1 MNPIDDQEL
10 SRLLRE
16 WEAPAAPLGL
26 KHRVFQQR
34 RPWWRWLLTGT
45 IRVPVPLGAAALLL
59 LALWAYTKVSTV
71 APVNQPGR
79 AVSLA
84 EFRPVERVEPRIVGE
99 SK

>member
-16 WEAPAAPLGL
+16 WEAPAAPPGL
-26 KHRVFQQR
+26 KHRLFRQGQ
-34 RPWWRWLLTGT
+34 PWRWLLTGT

-59 LALWAYTKVSTV
+59 LALWTYTKVSTV
-71 APVNQPGR
+71 APVDQPGR

-84 EFRPVERVEPRIVGE
+84 EFRPVEQVEPRIVGG